1 MIVIFVSSFSKTGIA
16 SLLHLFRRAKVR
28 ISERKN
34 KLDWFFLSEREY
46 LNDLVVKVR
55 INERNT
61 KLNERKQKKN
71 TWVFFCWT
79 RQRQGSVP
87 FLYNKCT
94 NLCTNPLCSSYE
106 SQRITLLKVYIPFLG
121 NNIDIYPHL
130 LPLFWLSPLVLH
142 PTGSSPSKS
151 GQLESAKTIHKTGH
165 THSVYKHYRHYLRP
179 TYYIFT
185 PIHYLCH
192 TKRKLFLPASRNTYP
207 CKDSAFS
214 LQGENETNKANF
226 AIFFSALV
234 LPQ

>member
-1 MIVIFVSSFSKTGIA
+1 M
-16 SLLHLFRRAKVR
+16 
-28 ISERKN
+28 
-34 KLDWFFLSEREY
+34 Y

-207 CKDSAFS
+207 CKDNAFS
-214 LQGENETNKANF
+214 LQGENETNKAKNHQ
-226 AIFFSALV
+226 AILWK
-234 LPQ
+234 

>member
-1 MIVIFVSSFSKTGIA
+1 MIVIFVSSFSKIGIA
-16 SLLHLFRRAKVR
+16 SLLHLFRRA
-28 ISERKN
+28 
-34 KLDWFFLSEREY
+34 
-46 LNDLVVKVR
+46 KVR

-130 LPLFWLSPLVLH
+130 LPLWLSPLVLH

-151 GQLESAKTIHKTGH
+151 GQLKVQRLYTKQAILTLYINIIAIIFVLPIT
-165 THSVYKHYRHYLRP
+165 YLHLSI
-179 TYYIFT
+179 T
-185 PIHYLCH
+185 
-192 TKRKLFLPASRNTYP
+192 
-207 CKDSAFS
+207 
-214 LQGENETNKANF
+214 F
-226 AIFFSALV
+226 AIQRV
-234 LPQ
+234 TCTK